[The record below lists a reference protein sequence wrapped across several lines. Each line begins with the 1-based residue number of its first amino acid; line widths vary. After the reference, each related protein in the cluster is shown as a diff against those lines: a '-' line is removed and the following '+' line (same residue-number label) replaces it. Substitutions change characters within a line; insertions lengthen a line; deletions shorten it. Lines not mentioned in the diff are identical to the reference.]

1 MDDELGAT
9 WQPLSPALLTVRR
22 ITCCLVALILGGT
35 VVSALAVTHGA
46 AAAGVGGALIGAALI
61 GALVAVNRR
70 WVAWGWAERADDLLV
85 RRGVLIQRISII
97 PYGRMQF
104 VDVVSGPLAR
114 RLGFARVVLHTA
126 AAASDAALPGLPVA
140 RAQQLRDR
148 LVALGEAR
156 QAGL

>member
-1 MDDELGAT
+1 MDDELGAD
-9 WQPLSPALLTVRR
+9 WQPLARALLTVRLV
-22 ITCCLVALILGGT
+22 ITCGLGLLLDVAVVAVLARTRGAVPALLAGALIAAGLGA
-35 VVSALAVTHGA
+35 VLLAVT
-46 AAAGVGGALIGAALI
+46 
-61 GALVAVNRR
+61 RR
-70 WVAWGWAERADDLLV
+70 WRAWGWAERADDLLV
-85 RRGVLIQRISII
+85 RRGVLIQRTSVV

-114 RLGFARVVLHTA
+114 RLGIARVHLHTA
-126 AAASDAALPGLPVA
+126 AAASDAHLPGLPAA

>member
-1 MDDELGAT
+1 M
-9 WQPLSPALLTVRR
+9 
-22 ITCCLVALILGGT
+22 
-35 VVSALAVTHGA
+35 
-46 AAAGVGGALIGAALI
+46 
-61 GALVAVNRR
+61 
-70 WVAWGWAERADDLLV
+70 
-85 RRGVLIQRISII
+85 LIQRISII

-126 AAASDAALPGLPVA
+126 AAASDAALPALPVA

>member
-1 MDDELGAT
+1 MDDELGAD
-9 WQPLSPALLTVRR
+9 WQPLAPALLTVRLVVTGALGLILDVAVVAVLASTR
-22 ITCCLVALILGGT
+22 GALPALVGGVLVAAGLG
-35 VVSALAVTHGA
+35 AVLLMVT
-46 AAAGVGGALIGAALI
+46 
-61 GALVAVNRR
+61 RR
-70 WVAWGWAERADDLLV
+70 WRAWGWAERADDLLV
-85 RRGVLIQRISII
+85 RRGVLIQRTSVV

-114 RLGFARVVLHTA
+114 RLGIARVHLHTA
-126 AAASDAALPGLPVA
+126 AAASDAHLPGLPVA

>member
-1 MDDELGAT
+1 MDDNLGAD
-9 WQPLSPALLTVRR
+9 WQPLARALLTVRLV
-22 ITCCLVALILGGT
+22 TCAVLGLVLDVAVVAVLAATRGAVPAL
-35 VVSALAVTHGA
+35 
-46 AAAGVGGALIGAALI
+46 VGGALVAAGLAA
-61 GALVAVNRR
+61 ALVAVNRR
-70 WVAWGWAERADDLLV
+70 WRAWGWAERADDLLV
-85 RRGVLIQRISII
+85 RRGVLLQRISVV

-114 RLGFARVVLHTA
+114 RLGIARVQLHTA
-126 AAASDAALPGLPVA
+126 AAASHAHLPGLPVA